1 MRNKNPNF
9 TYEPEDDVLNIWLSK
24 KPIDFAEQS
33 GNLIV
38 HFTENNEPVYI
49 EILDA
54 SKFLK
59 KAASALPRLVKESLF
74 TSPSSPSIAHRT
86 K

>member
-1 MRNKNPNF
+1 MKNSPNF
-9 TYEPEDDVLNIWLSK
+9 TYEAEDDVLNIWLSK

-33 GNLIV
+33 GDIIV

-59 KAASALPRLVKESLF
+59 QAATKLPRKILENIMPASYLSV
-74 TSPSSPSIAHRT
+74 AH
-86 K
+86 KIK